1 MILFNKGCPGVS
13 QRHVCMYYVSWPM
26 YLVRSKSGDMVIL
39 CKLLFEC
46 SCKSGKSFFHRIW
59 YGKRRFGTKLKGAFY
74 FEDFFKCM
82 LESFNDLPVAILSP
96 LPFTIAFHPLLFLL
110 SQQLNDLLIPLPRSL
125 NNLVRHAPPF
135 TFMSRWAA
143 LQAFLEPMRCQPV
156 AKELLVER
164 RL

>member
-1 MILFNKGCPGVS
+1 
-13 QRHVCMYYVSWPM
+13 M
-26 YLVRSKSGDMVIL
+26 YLGQCILSDRNQVIWLSCANFSSNAHVKAVNLSSIAYGMENGDSGQ
-39 CKLLFEC
+39 
-46 SCKSGKSFFHRIW
+46 
-59 YGKRRFGTKLKGAFY
+59 KLKGAFY